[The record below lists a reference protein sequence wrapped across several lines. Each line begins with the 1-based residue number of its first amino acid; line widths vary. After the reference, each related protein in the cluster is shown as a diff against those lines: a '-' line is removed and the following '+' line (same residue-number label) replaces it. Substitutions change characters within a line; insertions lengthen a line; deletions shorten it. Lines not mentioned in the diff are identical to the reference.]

1 MDKFYIIVIV
11 VAVICLIL
19 CLVAVGLSLSSGANT
34 PFPKLQAPCPDGWAI
49 TAESSC
55 TVNPLN
61 AGTLTNTGG
70 NYSATASGGV
80 WTSSN
85 NNNTWQPNTNAT
97 VCDKKKWA
105 VANGV
110 IWDGVSN
117 YNQCK

>member
-19 CLVAVGLSLSSGANT
+19 CLVAVGLSLSSSADT
-34 PFPKLQAPCPDGWAI
+34 PFPKLQTPCPDGWAI
-49 TAESSC
+49 IDGSSC
-55 TVNPLN
+55 TVNSLN
-61 AGTLTNTGG
+61 AGTLSNTSGV
-70 NYSATASGGV
+70 YSTTTSGGGV
-80 WTSSN
+80 WSSTN
-85 NNNTWQPNTNAT
+85 KNWVLNTNAT